1 LEVTSNYVPDETL
14 AVAFSESDS
23 ATPEPPT
30 ASPSRAEQRRAEI
43 KTVAREEKLDHL
55 VGKTT
60 RPGDL
65 RLGDDGYPELVL
77 ADAVLN
83 GHITQAEAESRYELH
98 KKTVPA

>member
-1 LEVTSNYVPDETL
+1 MAHVRTETGLVLQRMLQIAFQSLRTDETRPQ
-14 AVAFSESDS
+14 EK
-23 ATPEPPT
+23 
-30 ASPSRAEQRRAEI
+30 
-43 KTVAREEKLDHL
+43 KTENLCSEEKLDHL
-55 VGKTT
+55 VGETT

-98 KKTVPA
+98 KLMALA